1 MALTLSER
9 ETIIVFNEQ
18 DPLAE
23 VFTYNG
29 RMKRELSGLACARP
43 DDVQHTK
50 TNTEGGE
57 TYTVPKKW
65 VKIRASRILT
75 EEQKENLRQAS
86 ANTRFVGNCK
96 HPVCRKQDGIKHR
109 MKLTFHTNRGSYISP
124 NT

>member
-65 VKIRASRILT
+65 VKIRASRILSDAQRAAIDKARST
-75 EEQKENLRQAS
+75 LAIS
-86 ANTRFVGNCK
+86 ARAE
-96 HPVCRKQDGIKHR
+96 P
-109 MKLTFHTNRGSYISP
+109 
-124 NT
+124 

>member
-23 VFTYNG
+23 VSTYNG
-29 RMKRELSGLACARP
+29 RLKHELSGLACARP

-50 TNTEGGE
+50 TNAEGGE

-65 VKIRASRILT
+65 VKIRASRILSAK
-75 EEQKENLRQAS
+75 ELEQRRRALCQN
-86 ANTRFVGNCK
+86 
-96 HPVCRKQDGIKHR
+96 
-109 MKLTFHTNRGSYISP
+109 
-124 NT
+124 

>member
-29 RMKRELSGLACARP
+29 RMKRELSGLVCARP

-86 ANTRFVGNCK
+86 ANTRFVGNK
-96 HPVCRKQDGIKHR
+96 TV
-109 MKLTFHTNRGSYISP
+109 
-124 NT
+124 